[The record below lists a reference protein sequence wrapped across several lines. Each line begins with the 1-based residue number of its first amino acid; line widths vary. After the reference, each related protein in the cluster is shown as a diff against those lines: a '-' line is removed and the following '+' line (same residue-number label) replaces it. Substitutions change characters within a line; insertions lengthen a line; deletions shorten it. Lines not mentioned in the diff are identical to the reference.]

1 MNKKIFTAI
10 LLLLVIV
17 FSILIRLPYLSVP
30 LERDEGGYAY
40 IAWGMEH
47 GEIPYRDIFDNK
59 PPLIY
64 FIYLLTFKVFG
75 YSVEAIHFFL
85 MLWVLAE
92 VVLIYLL
99 SWRLFQQRSL
109 SLIAAAIFS
118 LMASE
123 PCVFGFAANTEI
135 FMLLPIIGSYILLLK
150 SEEEQSVKWLIFCG
164 LLSGI
169 ACMIKPVGFHNFAG
183 IIIYLLYRALKT
195 HDFKRLAKQIV
206 YLAAGFILIPLLL
219 LLYFWSRR
227 SVPDFIYGTFGYNLI
242 NYMAIGGSF
251 LDIEVLMNFWRR
263 FVLILKS
270 DLLFWLLCLYAFV
283 SGYKNER
290 KNTILLA
297 VWLVMSFL
305 GVSAGKRFF
314 PHYFLQLTPPLA
326 IGAAWGLWRLL
337 NQDIKKFKSY
347 WLRLVLSGALI
358 VLSIYIP
365 WQANY
370 RYLFQYTPA
379 QISQSI
385 YGRNPF
391 VEAWQIAGYVAAQ
404 TAPSDTVAILGS
416 EPEILYYAKRKSAS
430 KYIYFYHIFWR
441 IDQAEVLA
449 KQQEAVQ
456 EIEINKPKFI
466 VAVNINSSVG
476 KLRDS
481 PEYLFDQMKLIIKQD
496 YCLDGFV
503 FLLRD
508 KTIYAFGAEQVQKR
522 QELLKSGQA
531 QIMIYKRN
539 RS

>member
-1 MNKKIFTAI
+1 MNKKVFTV
-10 LLLLVIV
+10 LSLLLVIA

-40 IAWGMEH
+40 IAWGIEH
-47 GEIPYRDIFDNK
+47 GEIPYRDSFDHK

-85 MLWVLAE
+85 ILWVLAE

-99 SWRLFQQRSL
+99 SWQLFHKQSL
-109 SLIAAAIFS
+109 SLMAAAIFS

-123 PCVFGFAANTEI
+123 PCVFGFTANTEI

-150 SEEEQSVKWLIFCG
+150 SEEKQSVKWLIPCG

-169 ACMIKPVGFHNFAG
+169 ACMIKPVGVHNFAG
-183 IIIYLLYRALKT
+183 IILYLSYQALKA
-195 HDFKRLAKQIV
+195 HDLKRLAKQLL
-206 YLAAGFILIPLLL
+206 YLVSGFILIPALLL
-219 LLYFWSRR
+219 FYFWSRR
-227 SVPDFIYGTFGYNLI
+227 AVPDFIYGTFGYNLV
-242 NYMAIGGSF
+242 NYMAIGGSLF
-251 LDIEVLMNFWRR
+251 DLRVLMIFWRR
-263 FVLILKS
+263 LVFILKS
-270 DLLFWLLCLYAFV
+270 DLLFWLFCLYAFI
-283 SGYKNER
+283 SGFKMDR
-290 KNTILLA
+290 KKTILLV
-297 VWLVMSFL
+297 VWFVMSFL

-314 PHYFLQLTPPLA
+314 PHYFLQITPPLA
-326 IGAAWGLWRLL
+326 IGAAWGLWKLL
-337 NQDIKKFKSY
+337 DQDIKICKSH
-347 WLRLVLSGALI
+347 WLRVILSGALI
-358 VLSIYIP
+358 ALSIYIP

-370 RYLFQYTPA
+370 RYLFQYTPE

-391 VEAWQIAGYVAAQ
+391 VEAWQIAGYVATQ
-404 TAPSDTVAILGS
+404 TSPSDTVAILGS

-441 IDQAEVLA
+441 IDQTEVLA
-449 KQQEAVQ
+449 IQREVVR
-456 EIEINKPKFI
+456 EVENNKPKYI
-466 VAVNINSSVG
+466 IAVNIVSSVG
-476 KLRDS
+476 KPGNA
-481 PEYLFDQMKLIIKQD
+481 PEYIFDKMRLIIKQD

-503 FLLRD
+503 FLLKD
-508 KTIYAFGAEQVQKR
+508 TTIYAFGPEQVKKR
-522 QELLKSGQA
+522 QELLGSGQA